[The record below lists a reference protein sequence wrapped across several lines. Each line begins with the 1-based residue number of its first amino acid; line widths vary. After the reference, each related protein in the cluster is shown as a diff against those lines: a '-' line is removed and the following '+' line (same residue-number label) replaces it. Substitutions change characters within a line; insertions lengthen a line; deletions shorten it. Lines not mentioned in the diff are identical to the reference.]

1 MIGVRPVLVGR
12 AGHHTAPG
20 RSKPAPCRAQAAGGA
35 GKKKAGRVPGFLERW
50 PGVWP
55 GPALISS
62 PASWSG

>member
-35 GKKKAGRVPGFLERW
+35 GKKKAGRVPGFLER
-50 PGVWP
+50 
-55 GPALISS
+55 
-62 PASWSG
+62 